1 MNFNP
6 EPNFPLM
13 PGPIQLPIPVH
24 GRAARAAAAAAARP
38 LPLEYRATEL
48 PEPLHQSSYPS
59 TPVDPHGT

>member
-24 GRAARAAAAAAARP
+24 GRAARP
-38 LPLEYRATEL
+38 LPLEYRTTEL
-48 PEPLHQSSYPS
+48 PEPLHQASYPS
-59 TPVDPHGT
+59 TPVNPHGSYSLIFPD

>member
-13 PGPIQLPIPVH
+13 PGRIQLPIPVP
-24 GRAARAAAAAAARP
+24 GRAARAAAAARP